1 VLEFL
6 VGSGLATAAG
16 LNAWMPLFVLGLAD
30 RFVPAVELP
39 AGWAWLSS
47 DVALWIVG
55 TLLVVEIVADKI
67 PAVDSVNDAIQTLV
81 RPAAGGIAFG
91 AGSSAETVR
100 VDDPDFLTG
109 TAWVPIAVGV
119 VIALAVHLVKAAV
132 RPVANVAT
140 AGVAAPVVST
150 IEDVTSLGLSV
161 LAIVVPVVALLVIAG
176 LTVAASH
183 SAHRTAPARRPL
195 TGATGSAPRVAR
207 RARAAAPTARRP
219 AAACVR
225 GCRRCR

>member
-1 VLEFL
+1 MLEFL

-55 TLLVVEIVADKI
+55 VLLVVEIIADKI
-67 PAVDSVNDAIQTLV
+67 PAVDSVNDVIQTVV

-100 VDDPDFLTG
+100 VDDPDLLTG
-109 TAWVPIAVGV
+109 TAWVPIVIGV
-119 VIALAVHLVKAAV
+119 VIALAVHAVKAAV
-132 RPVANVAT
+132 RPAANVAT
-140 AGVAAPVVST
+140 VGLAAPVIST
-150 IEDVTSLGLSV
+150 VEDVTSLGLSV
-161 LAIVVPVVALLVIAG
+161 LAIVVPVVALVVIAG
-176 LTVAASH
+176 LVVAVVLIL
-183 SAHRTAPARRPL
+183 RARRRNR
-195 TGATGSAPRVAR
+195 AARESAPPS
-207 RARAAAPTARRP
+207 AP
-219 AAACVR
+219 
-225 GCRRCR
+225 